1 MCWSNLL
8 NNTRLGDDPNGPL
21 SKDRSE
27 FQRDYDRIIFWSAFR
42 RLQGKTQVFPL
53 PEIDPIHNRLTHS
66 LEVASVGRSLGQIT
80 GRKLNNKSPK
90 KLSEP
95 FAEIVGAACLAHDI
109 GNPPFGHSGEKAIS
123 DFFNSDQ
130 GKQYITCLPFQQKA
144 DFLNFEGNALGFRLL
159 THSKPSQVGGK
170 GGLRL
175 THATLGA
182 FTKYPRGSTD
192 HSNKNKAS
200 EKKFSLFQSDLE
212 TFAEVASKL
221 NLKKK
226 GSSEKWYRHPLAFL
240 VEAADDICYEI
251 IDLEDGYRLKLIS
264 FAETSDLLKK
274 IATQGIFRQK
284 RYDEIKHQDRQIE
297 YLRAVVI
304 DTLIQQA
311 ADIFVKNFES
321 ILSGKFDQPL
331 LDKIEAKPHL
341 TEIRG
346 KAKQNFYAYR
356 PVVEIEAAGFE
367 ILAGLLD
374 AFLNG
379 VRGTNSRQRKCTDL
393 LPDEYLDVNREPF
406 KDWYEQVMSITEFVA
421 GMTDTFA
428 IDTYRV
434 IKGISLRNY

>member
-1 MCWSNLL
+1 MIWSKLL
-8 NNTRLGDDPNGPL
+8 NDRRLGDDPQKPP
-21 SKDRSE
+21 SDRSE

-66 LEVASVGRSLGQIT
+66 LEVASVGRSLGQMT
-80 GRKLNNKSPK
+80 GRKLNSESECN
-90 KLSEP
+90 LSES

-123 DFFNSDQ
+123 NFFSDQ
-130 GKQYITCLPFQQKA
+130 GKQYIKCLSFQQQK
-144 DFLNFEGNALGFRLL
+144 DFLHFEGNALGFRIL

-175 THATLGA
+175 TYATLGA

-200 EKKFSLFQSDLE
+200 EKKFLFQSDLE

-226 GSSEKWYRHPLAFL
+226 GSGEKWYRHPLAFL

-264 FAETSDLLKK
+264 FEETSDLLKK
-274 IATQGIFRQK
+274 IATQGAFRQE

-297 YLRAVVI
+297 YLRAVSI
-304 DTLIQQA
+304 DALIQQA
-311 ADIFVKNFES
+311 ADVFVKNVES
-321 ILSGKFDQPL
+321 ILSGKFDHPL
-331 LDKIEAKPHL
+331 LDEVEAKLHL
-341 TEIRG
+341 EKIREN
-346 KAKQNFYAYR
+346 AKQKLYAYR

-367 ILAGLLD
+367 VLAGLLD
-374 AFLNG
+374 AFLNS
-379 VRGTNSRQRKCTDL
+379 VKGTNSRQRKYRDL

-406 KDWYEQVMSITEFVA
+406 KDGYEQVMSITEFVA